1 MEQRQPDWMNAAAA
15 SQTGPDSSQERTLH
29 TRTSAHPAPSQ
40 PPHEQQSQQQQA
52 PAGMT
57 SVTTSQA
64 PAGRTS
70 VATSQAP
77 DLTSAM
83 TQREPGVPLSSATM
97 GHEPVREGQS
107 TRSSLPQPMQQA
119 MQQLAQQR
127 TVMFQAVQ
135 ERAPLESLL
144 GAVVRAAKLPWTWV
158 RGKYGMRT
166 CDGQWH
172 CWAALA
178 CNRRWACAL
187 TSLRAPR
194 SPVDRRLF
202 VWLADTKPDK
212 ACTLRLGS
220 ISSPRALQDAC
231 HC

>member
-135 ERAPLESLL
+135 ERAPLQYQVLSFAQRSCPGRGCGESTACVLVMAN
-144 GAVVRAAKLPWTWV
+144 GTA
-158 RGKYGMRT
+158 
-166 CDGQWH
+166 GQLSRVI
-172 CWAALA
+172 AGG
-178 CNRRWACAL
+178 
-187 TSLRAPR
+187 RAP
-194 SPVDRRLF
+194 
-202 VWLADTKPDK
+202 
-212 ACTLRLGS
+212 
-220 ISSPRALQDAC
+220 
-231 HC
+231 